1 MKQLLLENK
10 NLYAYRILEMTGTR
24 ERKRKELAR
33 SAQKL
38 KPHSKCFIHALSAA
52 ESLILNR
59 IPNVSSMLYL
69 QPSLSHLV
77 YIVIALTFW

>member
-52 ESLILNR
+52 EPFTFSVHCDRFNF
-59 IPNVSSMLYL
+59 
-69 QPSLSHLV
+69 LV
-77 YIVIALTFW
+77 DYNSRHKKTPCLMSI